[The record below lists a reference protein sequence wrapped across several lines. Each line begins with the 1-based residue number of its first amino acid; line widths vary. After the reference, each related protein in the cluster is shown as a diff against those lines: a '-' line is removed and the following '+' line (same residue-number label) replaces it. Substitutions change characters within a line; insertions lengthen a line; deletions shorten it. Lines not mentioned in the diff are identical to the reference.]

1 MIDFYIQRKRY
12 WNSELSGLSLGVI
25 DANAQPSSPGEI
37 LKEWIDGNSITEVA
51 QRLNI
56 TGDMLSRI
64 SNGKAN
70 ISDISAEMAIRLSI
84 LLGTSSELWL
94 GMQEQYDLWRAKQ
107 RKHDFVIPSSQ
118 PLNKQAKN
126 DL

>member
-1 MIDFYIQRKRY
+1 M
-12 WNSELSGLSLGVI
+12 

-56 TGDMLSRI
+56 TGNMLSRI
-64 SNGKAN
+64 LNGKAN
-70 ISDISAEMAIRLSI
+70 ISAEMAIRLSI

-94 GMQEQYDLWRAKQ
+94 GMQEQYDLWQAKQ
-107 RKHDFVIPSSQ
+107 RKHDFVVPLSQ